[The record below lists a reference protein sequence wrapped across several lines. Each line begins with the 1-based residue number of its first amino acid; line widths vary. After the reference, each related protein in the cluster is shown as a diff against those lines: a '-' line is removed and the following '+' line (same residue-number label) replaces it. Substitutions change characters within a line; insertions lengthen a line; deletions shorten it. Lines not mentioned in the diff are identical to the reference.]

1 MVQMIKLGALGV
13 QAFGWPIM
21 KNYIIQKLIYCR
33 QQYRIY
39 FTCHLKRLV
48 KFLVYIT
55 INLYAQ

>member
-1 MVQMIKLGALGV
+1 MSIPMVQMIKLGALDV
-13 QAFGWPIM
+13 QAGWTIM

-33 QQYRIY
+33 QQYRVY

-55 INLYAQ
+55 K